1 MSDPSEIL
9 KRRLQS
15 VVDGVAEARG
25 LHFFCQI
32 GGTYHDYGMLT
43 LQVSGEGRLLL
54 GWRRD
59 DDEQELYS
67 LKLQESDWSR
77 FYELLLELPFW
88 ECNPARRT
96 RRNDDELNVHIRLSD
111 QVAGT
116 WSGVQFWSQ
125 DMSEFS
131 VLERLMHRIER
142 ITLAIS
148 GGEIPYPNWEEAN
161 APA

>member
-15 VVDGVAEARG
+15 VLDGVSDARG

-43 LQVSGEGRLLL
+43 LQISGQGKLLL

-67 LKLQESDWSR
+67 VQLLEQDYLR
-77 FYELLLELPFW
+77 FYEMLLELPFW
-88 ECNPARRT
+88 ECTPPRRT
-96 RRNDDELNVHIRLSD
+96 RRDNEELNVHARLSD
-111 QVAGT
+111 QSAGT
-116 WSGVQFWSQ
+116 WSGVQFWAQ
-125 DMSEFS
+125 DMKEFP
-131 VLERLMHRIER
+131 VLRQLMYRIER
-142 ITLAIS
+142 ITMAIS
-148 GGEIPYPNWEEAN
+148 QGDIPYPDWDQIELEE
-161 APA
+161 